1 MNGNEARQ
9 TAMASSTD
17 VFVGIDVSKL
27 KLDVARLRSG
37 KVRNKVFSND
47 RTGFKAM
54 AAWLSED
61 NITPVQAHL
70 CLEATGPYSEAVAVW
85 LSDQGWLVSV
95 VNPARVKGFAQS
107 ELARNKTDKADAALL
122 ARFCAAL
129 TPERWVAPSPAV
141 RQLRSLVERLQA
153 LKDMHQQEMNRL
165 EAANASDDQLAKVYI
180 AEHVSYL
187 EAAIKRLQS
196 DIDDHIGG
204 QPELSVDAKL
214 LTSIP
219 GLGSVTVA
227 KVLAYAGNVS
237 RFDNAKALSAFAGV
251 CPQQRQSGTSVKGR
265 TLVSKRGHADLRKA
279 LYMPGMVAIKHN
291 PLIKDMAQRLKAKG
305 MVPKAIIS
313 AAMHKLVHLI
323 YGVLKTRQPFDA
335 NWAKKVTEVIET
347 AVSVVVP
354 VKINA
359 LVLDFQDGI

>member
-1 MNGNEARQ
+1 MNGNEACQ
-9 TAMASSTD
+9 TAIEPAAS

-27 KLDVARLRSG
+27 KLDVARLRLS

-47 RTGFKAM
+47 RTGFRAL

-61 NITPVQAHL
+61 NITPTQAHL
-70 CLEATGPYSEAVAVW
+70 CMEATGPYSEALAVW
-85 LSDQGWLVSV
+85 LSDEGWKVSV

-107 ELARNKTDKADAALL
+107 ELTRNKTDKADAALL
-122 ARFCAAL
+122 ARFCSAL
-129 TPERWVAPSPAV
+129 SPGRWCAPIPAV

-187 EAAIKRLQS
+187 DAAIKRLQS
-196 DIDDHIGG
+196 DINDHIAG
-204 QPELSVDAKL
+204 QPELRADAQL
-214 LTSIP
+214 LASIA
-219 GLGSVTVA
+219 GIGAVTVA
-227 KVLAYAGNVS
+227 KVLAYAGNVN

-279 LYMPGMVAIKHN
+279 LYMPGMVAIRHN
-291 PLIKDMAQRLKAKG
+291 PLVKDMAERLKAKG
-305 MVPKAIIS
+305 MVPKAIIA
-313 AAMHKLVHLI
+313 AAMHKLTHLI
-323 YGVLKTRQPFDA
+323 YGVLKTRQPFVA
-335 NWAKKVTEVIET
+335 NWAKKADEVMQVTM
-347 AVSVVVP
+347 SVVMP
-354 VKINA
+354 AKFDA
-359 LVLDFQDGI
+359 PALDFQDGI

>member
-1 MNGNEARQ
+1 MNGNEACQ
-9 TAMASSTD
+9 TAITSSAD

-27 KLDVARLRSG
+27 KLDVARLRLG

-47 RTGFKAM
+47 RTGFGAL

-61 NITPVQAHL
+61 SITPSQAHI
-70 CLEATGPYSEAVAVW
+70 CLEATGPYSEALAVW
-85 LSDQGWLVSV
+85 LSDEAWLVSV

-122 ARFCAAL
+122 ARFCSAL
-129 TPERWVAPSPAV
+129 SPERWCAPSPAV

-153 LKDMHQQEMNRL
+153 LKDMHQQEVNRL

-180 AEHVSYL
+180 TEHVNYL

-196 DIDDHIGG
+196 DIDDHIAG
-204 QPELSVDAKL
+204 QPELSVDAQL

-219 GLGSVTVA
+219 GLGGVTVA
-227 KVLAYAGNVS
+227 KVLAYAGNIG

-251 CPQQRQSGTSVKGR
+251 CPQQRLSGTSVKGR
-265 TLVSKRGHADLRKA
+265 TVVSKRGHADLRKA
-279 LYMPGMVAIKHN
+279 LYMPGMVAIRYN
-291 PLIKDMAQRLKAKG
+291 PLIKNMAERLKAKG
-305 MVPKAIIS
+305 MAPKAIIA
-313 AAMHKLVHLI
+313 AAMHKLTHLI

-335 NWAKKVTEVIET
+335 NWAKKATEVIEVT
-347 AVSVVVP
+347 MSVVMP
-354 VKINA
+354 AKNDA
-359 LVLDFQDGI
+359 LALDFQDGI

>member
-1 MNGNEARQ
+1 MNGNEACQ
-9 TAMASSTD
+9 TAIERAAD

-27 KLDVARLRSG
+27 KLDVARLRLG

-47 RTGFKAM
+47 RTGFKAL
-54 AAWLSED
+54 AAWLAED
-61 NITPVQAHL
+61 CITAGQAHM
-70 CLEATGPYSEAVAVW
+70 CMEATGPYSEALAVW
-85 LSDQGWLVSV
+85 LSDALWLVSV

-107 ELARNKTDKADAALL
+107 ELTRNKTDKADAALL

-129 TPERWVAPSPAV
+129 APERWCAPSPAV

-165 EAANASDDQLAKVYI
+165 EAANASDDQLAKAYI

-196 DIDDHIGG
+196 DIDDHITGK
-204 QPELSVDAKL
+204 PELSVDAQL
-214 LTSIP
+214 LASIP
-219 GLGSVTVA
+219 GLGSITVA

-237 RFDNAKALSAFAGV
+237 RFDSAKALSAFAGV
-251 CPQQRQSGTSVKGR
+251 CPQQRQSGTSIKGR
-265 TLVSKRGHADLRKA
+265 TVVSKRGHADLRKA
-279 LYMPGMVAIKHN
+279 LYMPGMVAIRYN
-291 PLIKDMAQRLKAKG
+291 PLIKDMAERLKAKG

-313 AAMHKLVHLI
+313 AAMHKLIHLI

-335 NWAKKVTEVIET
+335 NWAKKATEVIET
-347 AVSVVVP
+347 AVAATIP
-354 VKINA
+354 MKINA
-359 LVLDFQDGI
+359 LALDFQDGI